1 MSARE
6 VNEIADSPRGVTIDP
21 TEQKQQP
28 TQEIDS
34 AGIEPPRPAEHAA
47 HEEKGTGQSIA
58 SVTKEGKVEFE
69 KPGQKN

>member
-21 TEQKQQP
+21 TEANKQ
-28 TQEIDS
+28 
-34 AGIEPPRPAEHAA
+34 PPEAVGATPSPRQDELK
-47 HEEKGTGQSIA
+47 HEMKGTHQSIA
-58 SVTKEGKVEFE
+58 NITDEGKVEFE